1 MTRHIADRRSPPEA
15 GRVKQFMELARREGS
30 EGSHPATQALLR
42 RSRLGSETARRVKE
56 FLRIERG
63 HQA

>member
-1 MTRHIADRRSPPEA
+1 MTRHIADHRSPPEA
-15 GRVKQFMELARREGS
+15 GRTKKFIELARREGN
-30 EGSHPATQALLR
+30 EGSHPSTQALLR
-42 RSRLGSETARRVKE
+42 RPRLGGETARRVKE